1 MKKVKITTIILAII
15 LVTIVSFGGVYIQ
28 TQNRM
33 ENKLKA
39 YTYGRELKGERQLE
53 LKVST
58 TSDSSDSSESS
69 EESQSKESTTTQD
82 NLTPENYEIVKN
94 TIEKR
99 LRSLNTQDYTISLNK
114 EDGTITVE
122 LPEDDKTDD
131 LAYYLTTSGKVEIK
145 EKDTSTELLN
155 ENMVKKAQYTYTSN
169 SDGEYQVYLEL
180 LLTKDGQAKIEEI
193 QKDYAILKTDVDAAE
208 SAQNSE
214 ESTDSTDNTEST
226 ESKESKENT
235 ENTDN
240 SNNEEKTEN
249 TEETKKIAKLSVAG
263 KEYDNEKIEKNV
275 IRAKIGSQT
284 SNNTTVNNNVSKA
297 AELAM
302 LINSGKYPVDYK
314 VQNNRFVYSDIT
326 HTQLIYAALV
336 VAALITIVFIIFI
349 VKYKSK
355 GLLASISCV
364 GFIALFFLLLRYTN
378 VTLSIEGI
386 GAIILTMI
394 IYLKLNQMVLS
405 KTKIMNVVNE
415 AVKVTYKD
423 LFLKLVPV
431 MIITVVLCF
440 SGWTNL
446 SSFGMIM
453 FWGLALLALYNV
465 IVTKTLLKLN
475 ENK

>member
-33 ENKLKA
+33 ENKIKA

-58 TSDSSDSSESS
+58 ASESSNSSESTDTS
-69 EESQSKESTTTQD
+69 ESEDTTTQD

-99 LRSLNTQDYTISLNK
+99 LKSLRTQDYTISLNK

-169 SDGEYQVYLEL
+169 SDGEYQVYLEIV
-180 LLTKDGQAKIEEI
+180 LTKNGQAKIEEI

-208 SAQNSE
+208 SAQKSE
-214 ESTDSTDNTEST
+214 ESTDNTENA
-226 ESKESKENT
+226 ESKENKENT
-235 ENTDN
+235 DNTDN
-240 SNNEEKTEN
+240 SNNEEKTEKTGN

-263 KEYDNEKIEKNV
+263 NEYDIEKIEKNV

-336 VAALITIVFIIFI
+336 VAALIIIVFIIFI
-349 VKYKSK
+349 VKYKTK
-355 GLLASISCV
+355 GLLVSISCV

-378 VTLSIEGI
+378 VTISIEGI
-386 GAIILTMI
+386 AAIILTMI
-394 IYLKLNQMVLS
+394 IYLKLNQMILS
-405 KTKIMNVVNE
+405 KTKVMDVVNE
-415 AVKVTYKD
+415 AVKATYKN

-431 MIITVVLCF
+431 MIITVVFCF